1 MTGRPNSNVKKN
13 KQIRQKKR
21 WRDNIQQKT
30 HLNYNDLN
38 IAQKASDQWRRIT
51 HISAQ
56 SGNAG
61 DGER

>member
-1 MTGRPNSNVKKN
+1 MTGRPNSNVKK

-38 IAQKASDQWRRIT
+38 VAQ
-51 HISAQ
+51 
-56 SGNAG
+56 
-61 DGER
+61 